1 MVGKGKKRDL
11 QSIDWS
17 VIILK
22 EPPDL
27 QQTAID
33 IASVVR
39 VCSAPSEGQT
49 FLTGIG
55 AIERI
60 CPVLIIVGEI
70 TIPVTCTYV
79 PLANR
84 SQHKELR

>member
-22 EPPDL
+22 EYPGL

-39 VCSAPSEGQT
+39 VCSAPIEG
-49 FLTGIG
+49 
-55 AIERI
+55 
-60 CPVLIIVGEI
+60 
-70 TIPVTCTYV
+70 
-79 PLANR
+79 
-84 SQHKELR
+84 